1 MKFINVISV
10 SDGNEKDLELTI
22 KSVRNQNYNF
32 YKHIVIAKKLL
43 NESEQH
49 KIDENFRNELDATF
63 NFNNKQ

>member
-32 YKHIVIAKKLL
+32 YKHIVIAKKLSKKFVSK
-43 NESEQH
+43 NKS
-49 KIDENFRNELDATF
+49 KISLITD
-63 NFNNKQ
+63 